1 MVFGH
6 DAYCF
11 FKISIRPAFVRSLPL
26 TARLKSSI
34 TSGATVR
41 FDGLE
46 GLFEWIVGVS
56 VPVFKLPRVEV
67 GYGIGR
73 FA

>member
-1 MVFGH
+1 MFGY

-11 FKISIRPAFVRSLPL
+11 FKISMRPAFVRSLPL

-46 GLFEWIVGVS
+46 GLFEWMAEAS
-56 VPVFKLPRVEV
+56 VIVFKPPRVEV
-67 GYGIGR
+67 EYEMGR